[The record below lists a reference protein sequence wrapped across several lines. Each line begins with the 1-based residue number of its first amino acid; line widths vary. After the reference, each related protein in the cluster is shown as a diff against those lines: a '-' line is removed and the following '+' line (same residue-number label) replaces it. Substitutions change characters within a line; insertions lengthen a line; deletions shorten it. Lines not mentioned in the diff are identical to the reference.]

1 MDGNTAG
8 VFAWFAFLLFIA
20 LMVLA
25 VWAWVIVALARPNW
39 LLPLL
44 RRPQPRQPETV
55 VAEGTPWEPAEYML
69 TGSLEDAMYLA
80 DPNLTVGE
88 LRAAR
93 LDNQH
98 GQGTL
103 VRVEQPARRQVSTD
117 FQPPA
122 RGWRYG
128 DPR

>member
-44 RRPQPRQPETV
+44 HRPQAPAQPQTI
-55 VAEGTPWEPAEYML
+55 AQGTPWPAADYQLGGTFEEAA
-69 TGSLEDAMYLA
+69 SLV
-80 DPNLTVGE
+80 DPNTRVGDLIDQYLDHHYRDGNIVVTVPE
-88 LRAAR
+88 RAGVR
-93 LDNQH
+93 QI
-98 GQGTL
+98 GTSIRPV
-103 VRVEQPARRQVSTD
+103 VRYE
-117 FQPPA
+117 
-122 RGWRYG
+122 
-128 DPR
+128 

>member
-44 RRPQPRQPETV
+44 PRRQPSAQPET
-55 VAEGTPWEPAEYML
+55 VAEGTPWEPAEYVL
-69 TGSLEDAMYLA
+69 SGDWDTACVLA
-80 DPNLTVGE
+80 DPNTKVGKLRQEWLDYHDTMGNVTVVQPE
-88 LRAAR
+88 RKVVR
-93 LDNQH
+93 QI
-98 GQGTL
+98 GTSIRPL
-103 VRVEQPARRQVSTD
+103 VRYE
-117 FQPPA
+117 
-122 RGWRYG
+122 
-128 DPR
+128 